1 VSAEPRSNDDVRPS
15 LFADAYWVDG
25 VALAA
30 GEYPGSLR
38 ADTAR
43 QKIGALLDAGVRR
56 FVDLTSRHDRL
67 DPYLPLLN
75 AEAAARGVRVAYQRL
90 DVPDMGIPSVERMT
104 EILDE
109 LDAAVG
115 AKEPV
120 YVHCW
125 GGVGRT
131 GTVIGCWLVRHGH
144 SPDEALAE
152 VARLF
157 ATMSEGKRR
166 RHPEGSPQTAEQ
178 RQFVRQWAAVE
189 RAAKKP

>member
-1 VSAEPRSNDDVRPS
+1 MSAERSSDGRPA

-38 ADTAR
+38 ADDAR
-43 QKIGALLDAGVRR
+43 AKIGALLDAGVRR
-56 FVDLTSRHDRL
+56 FVDLTSPHDRL
-67 DPYLPLLN
+67 DPYLPLLE
-75 AEAAARGVRVAYQRL
+75 AEAAARGVRVAHRRL
-90 DVPDMGIPSVERMT
+90 DVPDMGIPSPHRMT

-131 GTVIGCWLVRHGH
+131 GTVVGCWLVRHGH
-144 SPDEALAE
+144 SPNEALAE

-157 ATMSEGKRR
+157 ATMSPGKRR
-166 RHPEGSPQTAEQ
+166 RHPEGSPQTPAQ
-178 RQFVRQWAAVE
+178 RAFVRGWAAVE
-189 RAAKKP
+189 RAAKES